1 MQKKKNKGLFKKIQD
16 LYKQNIKALKL
27 LRKKLFTRKVKV
39 WEGNENQLSPKQ
51 FLSVLRMLEA
61 NKVLEKANFGK
72 LEKRRK
78 VITEDILFCILNEM
92 KFQEYGSKQVANY
105 YLKNLPIY
113 ESIKTYDLDDLALAI
128 SNHYHPSIIPVE
140 IKHITGLMS
149 KEAVQVCRAILD
161 DFDPT
166 APRMQS
172 ATAHRGEFKKYVPNA
187 PYNHEKHNAA
197 GLYFNAI
204 ETRRAYQYQSIYGI
218 CWEDTERYKALY
230 GAILAPALP
239 DPEESPP
246 EDDSEAS
253 STGSKGAGAIA
264 QVLTPKPAETPSAS
278 VSSASSVEI
287 PDDSDLVPVSDEDS
301 GVDAGYE
308 DDGESYE
315 EHSLDDYQEVE
326 SEEVE
331 LADIDDETLKSY
343 I

>member
-1 MQKKKNKGLFKKIQD
+1 MQKNKNKGLLKKIQD

-39 WEGNENQLSPKQ
+39 WEGDENQLSPKQ

-105 YLKNLPIY
+105 YLKTLPIY
-113 ESIKTYDLDDLALAI
+113 ESIKTYNLDDLALAI

-187 PYNHEKHNAA
+187 PYNPEKHNAA
-197 GLYFNAI
+197 GLYFNAV
-204 ETRRAYQYQSIYGI
+204 ETRRAYQYQSLYGI
-218 CWEDTERYKALY
+218 KWEDTDRYKALY

-239 DPEESPP
+239 DPDETTT
-246 EDDSEAS
+246 EDESEAS
-253 STGSKGAGAIA
+253 STGSKGAGALA
-264 QVLTPKPAETPSAS
+264 QVMTPKPAETPSPS
-278 VSSASSVEI
+278 VSSASTDEI
-287 PDDSDLVPVSDEDS
+287 PDDSDLVAADDDS
-301 GVDAGYE
+301 GVDVGYE

-315 EHSLDDYQEVE
+315 EHSLDDYQEVD